1 MVWQIII
8 VNLYRNS
15 IAIKPF
21 EIAMK
26 TFFFGMKIRIFLAG
40 GTEAGIYSYGNARK
54 PLHKTDLK
62 LLGQAR
68 GGFSSSPFYF
78 VFLCYGILNLNL
90 KRFYNLYHPIS
101 VGITIMELTAMKM
114 KVAKNDRPKFS

>member
-1 MVWQIII
+1 MANNNRQSLKEFDC
-8 VNLYRNS
+8 NKTLRNRYEN
-15 IAIKPF
+15 I
-21 EIAMK
+21 
-26 TFFFGMKIRIFLAG
+26 FFVGIKIRIFLAG

-78 VFLCYGILNLNL
+78 VFLRYGIHNLNL
-90 KRFYNLYHPIS
+90 KSFYNLYHPIS

-114 KVAKNDRPKFS
+114 KLAKNDRPKFS